1 MDQSACGCLK
11 VKLGG
16 LDLPLHTVAPFLH
29 FRFSPPLWLLPF
41 SLFLLSTSSLS
52 FPFSLEALKG
62 LLPAATA
69 QMADRRQAVFCN
81 GGFVLCVGL
90 DVLWVKKKSI

>member
-16 LDLPLHTVAPFLH
+16 LDLPLRTLAPFLH
-29 FRFSPPLWLLPF
+29 FRFSPTLWLLPF
-41 SLFLLSTSSLS
+41 LPLLVVNPVALL
-52 FPFSLEALKG
+52 FSLEALKG

-69 QMADRRQAVFCN
+69 QMADRRQAVYCN
-81 GGFVLCVGL
+81 SGFVLCVGL
-90 DVLWVKKKSI
+90 CVL